1 MREMARRKAFRQ
13 VLELDFQKMANFV
26 REERDK
32 RQEYKENTQMYLP
45 SSFCAGLKEPVP
57 EIRLEGY
64 AFELDFPSFP
74 EISVQVNSPWQ
85 NQ

>member
-1 MREMARRKAFRQ
+1 
-13 VLELDFQKMANFV
+13 
-26 REERDK
+26 
-32 RQEYKENTQMYLP
+32 MYLP

-85 NQ
+85 N